1 MASTWRSASFALV
14 LVLAS
19 SRAEPAP
26 QESTPQGATAQD
38 TNVQETNVQETNT
51 DERAHWTELAAR
63 CGEEL
68 AWAKDWEEA
77 VARAKAERKVV
88 LAVAWLYPGF
98 DIPNA
103 SRTVFAMD
111 PDVIEL
117 VNARCVPLAITAD
130 SAVPFAAQ
138 ERYGLPPTAFGAA
151 LLLVTP
157 DGEVLADTPHWQPAA
172 AYDFLWTTLAEHPE
186 LAGAER
192 PRRLSDEER
201 VAWHLAR
208 GEFSEATAC
217 VAELAS
223 ARGYLLKARL
233 LR

>member
-1 MASTWRSASFALV
+1 MTSTWRSASFALV

-38 TNVQETNVQETNT
+38 TNT
-51 DERAHWTELAAR
+51 DERAHWIELAAR

-68 AWAKDWEEA
+68 AWAKNWEEA

-98 DIPNA
+98 DIPDA

-117 VNARCVPLAITAD
+117 VNARCVPFALTAD
-130 SAVPFAAQ
+130 SAVPFAAE

-157 DGEVLADTPHWQPAA
+157 AGEVLADTPHWQPAA
-172 AYDFLWTTLAEHPE
+172 AYDFLWSTLAEHPE
-186 LAGAER
+186 FAGAEHR
-192 PRRLSDEER
+192 GGSRTRNAWPGTSHAASSPKQSSMACGCRR
-201 VAWHLAR
+201 A
-208 GEFSEATAC
+208 
-217 VAELAS
+217 
-223 ARGYLLKARL
+223 
-233 LR
+233 